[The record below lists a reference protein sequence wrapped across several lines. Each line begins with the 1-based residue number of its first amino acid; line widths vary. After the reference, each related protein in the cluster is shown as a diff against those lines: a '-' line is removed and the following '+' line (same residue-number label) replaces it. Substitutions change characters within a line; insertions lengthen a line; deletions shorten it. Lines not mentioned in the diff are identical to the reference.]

1 MALRGRGERKGGV
14 TVNALWI
21 SYQHKK
27 ETNDENEI
35 FNQKVKETKQKVRTN
50 AVATSN
56 NYDICLVSR
65 GQDVWCVRK
74 QNKSVTLL
82 CQAVFTVHCAADL

>member
-1 MALRGRGERKGGV
+1 MVLQSTHYGLAIN
-14 TVNALWI
+14 T
-21 SYQHKK
+21 KK
-27 ETNDENEI
+27 KQTTKMK
-35 FNQKVKETKQKVRTN
+35 FLTKKQKKQNKKVRTN

-82 CQAVFTVHCAADL
+82 CQAVFTDYCAADL

>member
-1 MALRGRGERKGGV
+1 MALRGRGERKGVV

-35 FNQKVKETKQKVRTN
+35 FNQKVKETKQKDEN
-50 AVATSN
+50 
-56 NYDICLVSR
+56 
-65 GQDVWCVRK
+65 
-74 QNKSVTLL
+74 
-82 CQAVFTVHCAADL
+82 

>member
-21 SYQHKK
+21 CYQHKK

-35 FNQKVKETKQKVRTN
+35 FNQKVKETKQKGEN
-50 AVATSN
+50 
-56 NYDICLVSR
+56 
-65 GQDVWCVRK
+65 
-74 QNKSVTLL
+74 
-82 CQAVFTVHCAADL
+82 